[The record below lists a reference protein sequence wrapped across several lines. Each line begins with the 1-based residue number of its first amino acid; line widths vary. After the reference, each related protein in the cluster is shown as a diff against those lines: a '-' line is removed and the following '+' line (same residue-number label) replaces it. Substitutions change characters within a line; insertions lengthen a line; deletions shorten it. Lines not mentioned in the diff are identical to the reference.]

1 MTRLTR
7 LRPPSEE
14 GRLVSSSWRE
24 LQYRPCSL
32 VEFADMWAL
41 RMGSAARASARL
53 KKRRVCR
60 ASKGVYNLSDG
71 MLLRRQLH
79 SPCTTSTHHQST
91 RWMRR
96 AGRTEEQVGEKLIA
110 DRWIRQTNFDVEI
123 IYGIGVGRG
132 DDDIAI
138 SLRFLDTSRDA
149 FRKDTRKDGSPC
161 LFLDAIFTQ
170 SVNIPRRA
178 TRRDKDMLFY
188 FEINKTWKFC

>member
-1 MTRLTR
+1 MLYVFWRRKQWYDGPFNPSSTPSWGGSTRFL
-7 LRPPSEE
+7 LLAGPSTPA
-14 GRLVSSSWRE
+14 GC
-24 LQYRPCSL
+24 PL

-41 RMGSAARASARL
+41 RMGSAARSSARL

-79 SPCTTSTHHQST
+79 SPRTTSTHHQSST

-96 AGRTEEQVGEKLIA
+96 TGRTEKQVGEKLIA

-138 SLRFLDTSRDA
+138 SLGFLDTSRDVV
-149 FRKDTRKDGSPC
+149 RKDTRKDGSPW
-161 LFLDAIFTQ
+161 LFLDVILTQ
-170 SVNIPRRA
+170 NVSLSELSVR
-178 TRRDKDMLFY
+178 
-188 FEINKTWKFC
+188 